1 MSEIASRP
9 LWIWLT
15 APLAILFGVV
25 TISVGGSTLFGPSA
39 GGPGI
44 VPFVLWFNF
53 LAGFAYVA
61 AGVGLFWS
69 KRRAAQLAA
78 LIAVATVLVFAAFG
92 LHVLAGGGYATRT
105 VGAMALRSLVWI
117 AIAVV
122 ACRALGCGPRAANER
137 PDHD

>member
-9 LWIWLT
+9 IWVWLT
-15 APLAILFGVV
+15 APLAVLFGVV
-25 TISVGGSTLFGPSA
+25 TIGVGGRTLFVPSA

-69 KRRAAQLAA
+69 KRPAAQLAA
-78 LIAVATVLVFAAFG
+78 LIAAATVLVFAAFG
-92 LHVLAGGGYATRT
+92 LHVLAGGAYATRT
-105 VGAMALRSLVWI
+105 VGAMALRSFVWI
-117 AIAVV
+117 VIAVV
-122 ACRALGCGPRAANER
+122 ACRALGCRPCASNER
-137 PDHD
+137 NTP